1 MSKRFLMFMI
11 ALLTIGVQA
20 FAQTTISG
28 KVTDT
33 AGGAVIGAAVQV
45 KGTTTGAWTDL
56 DGAYSIAVKPGA
68 TLVFSAVGYSNQEVV
83 VGSQKTIDVVLA
95 EDAQFLDDVVVIGY
109 GTARKKD
116 VSGAIQSMSF
126 TKDKNAASLPNPNA
140 LSALSSK
147 IAGFSYAPTSS
158 ASGDNTSSMTIRGMN
173 TIPTSNSASNQS
185 VNKPLLIVDGVL
197 SYDSINSINTSDIES
212 IDVLKDASA
221 AAIYGS
227 RAANGVIIIT
237 TKRGQSGKPQ
247 VSFNS
252 SVSFSDWANLPA
264 RVMDDKTFLENR
276 FYAKQAVGSDF
287 TAADTFSMDD
297 AVVQKLLN
305 PTEYEVYKN
314 GGEKINW
321 VREISRLGVGQ
332 KYDVSVAGRS
342 KAASYYVSGNYTRQQ
357 GILVGDDYEK
367 MTVLSKVDVT
377 VNDWLTVGLKANYLG
392 GHSWGQTAAI
402 QNAMAVSPYSYR
414 YSRVEGFETWH
425 NSQPDGNITS
435 PLIGG
440 SSNSSLYTDKSSKS
454 SNLNGVAYAQ
464 IDFPFLKGL
473 QYKVTLQGQRN
484 FGASDSFVN
493 AKAWVNTANKD
504 QLSNPSQ
511 FNKNAT
517 GSSSSSWS
525 TYWNIDNILTYNKD
539 FGKNHVDVMAG
550 YTSEHTNS
558 EGLGTS
564 FTGFTV
570 PTTLGVYIQD
580 KVIYDDAAGSSY
592 RISRTRTESSSIG
605 ILARLNYNFANTYYV
620 SANFRRDGYS
630 AFAPGHKW
638 GNFYGAS
645 AAWVLS
651 NEEFVKNASWIN
663 FLKLRASWGQNGSRS
678 VSPYITAATVNKV
691 VGNSGAQTSAWLG
704 GKSAMG
710 ITATNLANSA
720 LTWATINKTDIGL
733 DFSLFEG
740 RVGGSI
746 DGYWGKTTDMLLPR
760 SVPYISGF
768 SSTYDNAG
776 LVTNNGVEFVLNTV
790 NVAGD
795 GRDGFRWES
804 SLVVDHNSNTVKQLY
819 GPGADGTEANDVA
832 NYLVTPESQYALII
846 GKPITAAYGM
856 KKLGIFNSQDEIDNY
871 KNDKGELLMPNAQ
884 PGDLKFADTNNDGKV
899 DTNDYTYLG
908 CSDPLFTL
916 NFGNT
921 FSWKGFSL
929 YFNLRWAQG
938 DATHFL
944 GLDPYSYTV
953 GASGSQLAAVKPWTE
968 NNHSQVYPRYG
979 YSNTYNYQYWTPR
992 SFLKLKDLT
1001 FSYTLSEKAV
1011 KAIGVSAMRV
1021 YVAGTDL
1028 FTISKWTGIDPETGG
1043 TQPSG
1048 ASSDRYTA
1056 NSKGT
1061 FKTCSLGVN
1070 ITF

>member
-1 MSKRFLMFMI
+1 MTKRI
-11 ALLTIGVQA
+11 LLVLLASLAIGVQA
-20 FAQTTISG
+20 FAQTVSG
-28 KVTDT
+28 KVAD
-33 AGGAVIGAAVQV
+33 AKGEAIPGASVIV
-45 KGTTTGAWTDL
+45 KGTTTGTMTDL
-56 DGAYSIAVKPGA
+56 DGAYAINADSNA
-68 TLVFSAVGYSNQEVV
+68 TLVFSCIGYTTQEVT
-83 VGSQKTIDVVLA
+83 VGSQKAINVTLA
-95 EDAQFLDDVVVIGY
+95 EDSALLDEVVVVGY

-116 VSGAIQSMSF
+116 ISGSIQSMNF
-126 TKDKNAASLPNPNA
+126 AKDQNASSLPNPNA

-173 TIPTSNSASNQS
+173 TIPTNMSASNQS

-197 SYDSINSINTSDIES
+197 SYDSINSINTADIES

-237 TKRGQSGKPQ
+237 TKRGLSEKPQ
-247 VSFNS
+247 VNFNA

-264 RVMDDKTFLENR
+264 RVTDDEAFLKNR
-276 FYAKQAVGSDF
+276 FYAKQAAGSDI
-287 TAADTFSMDD
+287 TKSDVFSMDD
-297 AVVQKLLN
+297 AMVQKLLN
-305 PTEYEVYKN
+305 PTEYDAYKAGQKIDWVKEV
-314 GGEKINW
+314 
-321 VREISRLGVGQ
+321 SRLGVGQ
-332 KYDVSVAGRS
+332 KYDLSVSGRS
-342 KAASYYVSGNYTRQQ
+342 KKAAYYISGNYTRQQ
-357 GILVGDDYEK
+357 GILIGDDYEK
-367 MTVLSKVDVT
+367 MTVMSKLDVNVT
-377 VNDWLTVGLKANYLG
+377 DWLKVGLKANYLG

-402 QNAMAVSPYSYR
+402 QNAMYVSPYSYR
-414 YSRVEGFETWH
+414 YSRVEGFEDWH

-435 PLIGG
+435 PFIGG
-440 SSNSSLYTDKSSKS
+440 SSNSSLYTDKTSKS
-454 SNLNGVAYAQ
+454 SNLNGVFYAQ
-464 IDFPFLKGL
+464 VDFPFLKGL

-484 FGASDSFVN
+484 FGSSDSFVN
-493 AKAWVNTANKD
+493 EKAWVNTANKD

-511 FNKNAT
+511 FAKNAT

-525 TYWNIDNILTYNKD
+525 TYWNIDNILSYTKD
-539 FGKNHVDVMAG
+539 FGKNHIDAMVG

-592 RISRTRTESSSIG
+592 TISRTRTESSSIG
-605 ILARLNYNFANTYYV
+605 ILARLNYNFANKYYV
-620 SANFRRDGYS
+620 SGNFRRDGYS
-630 AFAPGHKW
+630 AFAAGHKW
-638 GNFYGAS
+638 GNFFGAS
-645 AAWVLS
+645 AAWVIS
-651 NEEFVKNASWIN
+651 NEDFIKNNVSWID

-678 VSPYITAATVNKV
+678 VSPYITASTVNNV

-710 ITATNLANSA
+710 ITATNLANSE
-720 LTWATINKTDIGL
+720 LTWATVNKADIGL
-733 DFSLFEG
+733 DFSFFGSRLS
-740 RVGGSI
+740 GSI
-746 DGYWGKTTDMLLPR
+746 DGYWGTTTNMLLPR

-776 LVTNNGVEFVLNTV
+776 LVTNNGVEVVLNSV
-790 NVAGD
+790 NIAGD
-795 GRDGFRWES
+795 GRDKFRWET
-804 SLVVDHNSNTVKQLY
+804 SLVFDHNTNCVKQLY

-856 KKLGIFNSQDEIDNY
+856 EKLGIFNSQDEINNY
-871 KNDKGELLMPNAQ
+871 KNSKGELLMPDAK
-884 PGDLKFADTNNDGKV
+884 PGDLKFADSNGDGKV

-908 CSDPLFTL
+908 CSDPLFTV

-921 FSWKGFSL
+921 LSWKGFSL
-929 YFNLRWAQG
+929 YFNFRWAQG
-938 DATHFL
+938 DKTHFL
-944 GLDPYSYTV
+944 GLDPYSYSV
-953 GASGSQLAAVKPWTE
+953 GTSGSQLAAVKPWTE
-968 NNHSQVYPRYG
+968 ENHSQTYPRYG
-979 YSNTYNYQYWTPR
+979 YGNTYNYQYWTPR
-992 SFLKLKDLT
+992 TFLKLKDLT
-1001 FSYTLSEKAV
+1001 FSYTLPEKAV
-1011 KAIGVSAMRV
+1011 KSIGLSGVRV
-1021 YVAGTDL
+1021 YFAGTDL

-1061 FKTCSLGVN
+1061 YKTYSFGVN
-1070 ITF
+1070 LTF